1 MPLELKRL
9 MLRYC
14 QLGRL
19 LPRLDDATSLA
30 DLDLDLSERAG
41 IQLVL
46 DEVARVKAQVD
57 EFLAT
62 ARAEKA

>member
-1 MPLELKRL
+1 MPPELRHL

-46 DEVARVKAQVD
+46 NEMAQVKAQVD
-57 EFLAT
+57 EFLAA
-62 ARAEKA
+62 ARAEGG

>member
-1 MPLELKRL
+1 MPRELKRL

-19 LPRLDDATSLA
+19 LPRLDDATSVA
-30 DLDLDLSERAG
+30 DLDLDLSDRTG

-46 DEVARVKAQVD
+46 NEMAQVKAQID
-57 EFLAT
+57 KFLDS
-62 ARAEKA
+62 KAPPAA